1 MRVQAELNEIR
12 EELQDRNELLRDQYR
27 QDAQRYRL
35 EEQNRLYDLVQR
47 ETQSQLKAIDAL
59 TERFAAMENGSPERR
74 KMLLRIL
81 TLATYIKRHKDMVI
95 SADRSDMLPVRM
107 LEGALRESCSNLSLE
122 GVEGNLYI
130 PSCEALLPVDAALG
144 AYDLFEEALE
154 CALDSLRY
162 FLVTVIEEEGALCL
176 KIHFE
181 CGADLS
187 ALRGKEPLL
196 EIEQDETDWFL
207 TRRLTTGGGE
217 G

>member
-1 MRVQAELNEIR
+1 M
-12 EELQDRNELLRDQYR
+12 
-27 QDAQRYRL
+27 
-35 EEQNRLYDLVQR
+35 
-47 ETQSQLKAIDAL
+47 
-59 TERFAAMENGSPERR
+59 
-74 KMLLRIL
+74 
-81 TLATYIKRHKDMVI
+81 
-95 SADRSDMLPVRM
+95 
-107 LEGALRESCSNLSLE
+107 
-122 GVEGNLYI
+122 EGNLYI
-130 PSCEALLPVDAALG
+130 PPCEALLPVDAALG

-187 ALRGKEPLL
+187 VLGGKEPLL